1 MIKEFHLEMF
11 DKKIGGVSWYSGVI
25 VEFLSESEIFE
36 AYTKVLNY
44 PLLYRAYTEAM
55 TNDNIEQ

>member
-1 MIKEFHLEMF
+1 MEMF

-44 PLLYRAYTEAM
+44 PLLYRAYIEAM
-55 TNDNIEQ
+55 TNDNIE